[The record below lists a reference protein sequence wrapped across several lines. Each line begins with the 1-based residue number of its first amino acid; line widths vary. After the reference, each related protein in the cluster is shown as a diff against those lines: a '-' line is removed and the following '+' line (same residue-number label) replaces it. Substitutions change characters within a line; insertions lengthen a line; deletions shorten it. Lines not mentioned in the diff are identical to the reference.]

1 MSTADEDVGVR
12 YRSARLRLGETLAT
26 LDAPQW
32 DLTVDACPGWRVRDV
47 LAHLV
52 GVIEDA
58 MAGRLTGPPPPAQT
72 REQVDRHRHQE
83 PAALL
88 DEWNALGAGFEDA
101 LSSLGIWPA
110 FMDVL
115 SHEHDI
121 RAALGDQSYRDH
133 DDVDLAAERLTDTLP
148 SGVQITIAG
157 RTRGSA
163 DSEPAARLT
172 ATSFEVLRLRLGRR
186 SSAQVLAMDWEG
198 DPAPFLPD
206 LFIFGP
212 ASQDR
217 IE

>member
-26 LDAPQW
+26 LDARQW
-32 DLTVDACPGWRVRDV
+32 DLAVDACPGWRVRDV

-121 RAALGDQSYRDH
+121 RAALGDRSYRDH
-133 DDVDLAAERLTDTLP
+133 DDVDLAVFLDALVATGRLPGREQFKSKGIPLFRFRKKGHHQFWRHRSEKPFVLLLLLRFTLAL
-148 SGVQITIAG
+148 V
-157 RTRGSA
+157 
-163 DSEPAARLT
+163 
-172 ATSFEVLRLRLGRR
+172 
-186 SSAQVLAMDWEG
+186 
-198 DPAPFLPD
+198 
-206 LFIFGP
+206 
-212 ASQDR
+212 
-217 IE
+217 